1 MVVALGLVVVGTET
15 NAVVVV
21 LGEVV
26 VGPAAK
32 EEDIVGTQELVA
44 AAKVGLRPV
53 GGVVVVGQGKFV
65 LGVLVLS
72 TGRGEVTKDS
82 VVERLSLG

>member
-1 MVVALGLVVVGTET
+1 MI

-21 LGEVV
+21 LGVV
-26 VGPAAK
+26 VEEPTAE

-53 GGVVVVGQGKFV
+53 GGVVVVGKEEYV
-65 LGVLVLS
+65 LGVLVLR

-82 VVERLSLG
+82 VVEKLSLG